1 MNDPIE
7 ESVKSLL
14 SFLDKKDTINNSTY
28 IKSHDVLTSVLD
40 MTYKHCMDEMKIN
53 EKTMNFIMN
62 TICLSYLASISMTA
76 ATDEKEKEYIIETIS
91 CFASPKVL
99 RECIKA

>member
-14 SFLDKKDTINNSTY
+14 SFLDKKDKINNSTY

-40 MTYKHCMDEMKIN
+40 VTYKHCVDKMKVDEKI
-53 EKTMNFIMN
+53 MNFIAN
-62 TICLSYLASISMTA
+62 TICLSYLATISMDA
-76 ATDEKEKEYIIETIS
+76 AIDENEKQYIVDTIS
-91 CFASPKVL
+91 CFASYKD
-99 RECIKA
+99 CIKA

>member
-14 SFLDKKDTINNSTY
+14 SFLDKKDKINNSTY

-40 MTYKHCMDEMKIN
+40 MTYKHCVDKMKIN
-53 EKTMNFIMN
+53 EKEMNFIVN
-62 TICLSYLASISMTA
+62 TILLSYLATVSMTA
-76 ATDEKEKEYIIETIS
+76 ATDEKEKEHIIETIS
-91 CFASPKVL
+91 CFASPEDL
-99 RECIKA
+99 RACIKA

>member
-14 SFLDKKDTINNSTY
+14 SFLDKKDKINNSTY

-40 MTYKHCMDEMKIN
+40 MTYKHCVDKMKID
-53 EKTMNFIMN
+53 EKIMNFIAN
-62 TICLSYLASISMTA
+62 TICLSYLATISMTVA
-76 ATDEKEKEYIIETIS
+76 IDENEKQYVIDEISSFATYKDY
-91 CFASPKVL
+91 
-99 RECIKA
+99 IKA